1 MFHRP
6 GGNSLTSISNGT
18 WPTLCHSYCII
29 KSSSMFLAHPL
40 HKCESYTTGRM
51 CVNACMCV
59 RGLEGSVLS
68 VCLWMEGWTTQAKT
82 FRGPSSPTSDPCDQN
97 PFQSWGSRT
106 EAEVSD
112 RLFFEKQWHVPQIYI
127 YRAQS
132 CCPGH
137 REERLLGTQISSFKK
152 STWRN
157 TNSIWPQM
165 FLFPFLHSDWEI
177 PRGPGSQGTVR
188 LLMFKR

>member
-6 GGNSLTSISNGT
+6 GGNSLSFHLKWHMAYIMPFLLYHKKFLDVPSAPSSQA
-18 WPTLCHSYCII
+18 W
-29 KSSSMFLAHPL
+29 KSHNRENV
-40 HKCESYTTGRM
+40 CE
-51 CVNACMCV
+51 CCMCV
-59 RGLEGSVLS
+59 WGLEGSVLS

-82 FRGPSSPTSDPCDQN
+82 FHGPSSPTSKPCDQN

-132 CCPGH
+132 CCPDHKRRGCWVH
-137 REERLLGTQISSFKK
+137 RFRALRKALEGTQTASDLKCSCFHFCTLTGK
-152 STWRN
+152 
-157 TNSIWPQM
+157 
-165 FLFPFLHSDWEI
+165 FPGAQVL
-177 PRGPGSQGTVR
+177 RG
-188 LLMFKR
+188 L